1 MTKYI
6 FVTGGVV
13 SGLGKG
19 ITSASLGN
27 LLKARGLSI
36 VNQKLDPYINVDP
49 DTMNPFQH
57 GEVFVTEDGATT
69 DLDLGHYERFTGVN
83 LRKDANVTTGSIYRK
98 VIERERKGDY
108 LGATVQVIP
117 HITDEIKRR
126 IKGISNEVDVQI
138 TEIGGT
144 VGDIEILPFLEAARQ
159 IRKEFG
165 QENVMFVHVTLV
177 PFIGPSTELKTKP
190 TQHSVSMLRSYGIS
204 PDLIVL
210 RSEQELTD
218 EIKSKVSLFC
228 DVSFE
233 NVINA
238 PDLDDIYD
246 VPIKMYEEGLDA
258 AVDKRLAL
266 NSDSPDLS
274 RWNEML
280 SLKNGV
286 NKNVKIAILGKYFGL
301 PDSYMSVVEALKHSC
316 LQNKVNLDLVWI
328 DADNYEIED
337 LKNLNGVVVP
347 GGFGY
352 RGIEGKIGAIEYL
365 RKNKI
370 PFLGICLGLQCAVIE
385 FARNVCGISD
395 ANSTEFS
402 QTTKNP
408 VIDLL
413 PNQDLEAD
421 DVGASMRLG
430 TYPCKIQPDTMAKDI
445 YNNEIIYE
453 RHRHRY
459 EVNNKFRNELESK
472 GLVFSGLSPDEDLVE
487 MIELKDHPY
496 FVASQFHPEFK
507 SRPWDPAPMFNSFIA
522 ASKEIEFFDEK
533 GSRIHELEKVEINPY
548 GLKILEL
555 NEIPSL
561 KKQKGLFIIWADSGI
576 KGEHYLHAGDGVPL
590 RTVKALDEGLPPFNS
605 KGLSIFIS
613 YKI

>member
-27 LLKARGLSI
+27 LLKSRGLSVI
-36 VNQKLDPYINVDP
+36 NQKLDPYINVDP

-83 LRKDANVTTGSIYRK
+83 LRKDSNVTTGSIYRK
-98 VIERERKGDY
+98 VIESERKGDY

-126 IKGISNEVDVQI
+126 IKGISNDIDVQI

-159 IRKEFG
+159 IRKELG
-165 QENVMFVHVTLV
+165 SENVMFVHVTLV

-190 TQHSVSMLRSYGIS
+190 TQHSVTLLRAAGIS

-210 RSEQELTD
+210 RSDRELNE

-228 DVSFE
+228 DVSLS

-238 PDLDDIYD
+238 PDLDDIYE
-246 VPIKMYEEGLDA
+246 VPLRMFDEGLDN
-258 AVDKRLAL
+258 AVNDRLKL
-266 NSDSPDLS
+266 NSNSQDLS
-274 RWNEML
+274 QWKTMVD
-280 SLKNGV
+280 LKHNAT
-286 NKNVKIAILGKYFGL
+286 NTVKIAILGKYFGL
-301 PDSYMSVVEALKHSC
+301 PDSYLSVVESLKHSC
-316 LQNKVNLDLVWI
+316 LHNNVKLDLHWI
-328 DADNYEIED
+328 DADNFELD
-337 LKNLNGVVVP
+337 SLADMDGVIVP

-352 RGIEGKIGAIEYL
+352 RGIEGKISAIQYIRE
-365 RKNKI
+365 NKI

-395 ANSTEFS
+395 ANSSEFS
-402 QTTKNP
+402 QNTKNY

-413 PNQDLEAD
+413 PNQDLDKD

-430 TYPCKIQPDTMAKDI
+430 TYPCKINPDTIASKI
-445 YNNEIIYE
+445 YSDEVIYE

-459 EVNNKFRNELESK
+459 EVNNKYRDKLIEN
-472 GLVFSGLSPDEDLVE
+472 GLIIGGVSPDNNLVE
-487 MIELKDHPY
+487 MIEIKDHPY

-507 SRPWDPAPMFNSFIA
+507 SRPWEPAPLFKDFIA
-522 ASKEIEFFDEK
+522 SSIKTK
-533 GSRIHELEKVEINPY
+533 SSGSNNIVSE
-548 GLKILEL
+548 
-555 NEIPSL
+555 
-561 KKQKGLFIIWADSGI
+561 
-576 KGEHYLHAGDGVPL
+576 
-590 RTVKALDEGLPPFNS
+590 TVK
-605 KGLSIFIS
+605 K
-613 YKI
+613 K

>member
-27 LLKARGLSI
+27 LLKARNLTV

-83 LRKDANVTTGSIYRK
+83 LKRDANVTTGSIYRK
-98 VIERERKGDY
+98 VIERERKGSY
-108 LGATVQVIP
+108 LGDTVQVIP

-126 IKGISNEVDVQI
+126 IKGISNDVDVQI

-177 PFIGPSTELKTKP
+177 PYIGPSTELKTKP

-210 RSEQELTD
+210 RTD
-218 EIKSKVSLFC
+218 RDLGQEIKNKVSLFC
-228 DVSFE
+228 DVDIS
-233 NVINA
+233 NVIEA
-238 PDLDDIYD
+238 PDLSDIYD
-246 VPIKMYEEGLDA
+246 VPIKMFEEGLDE
-258 AVDKRLAL
+258 AVDKRLNL
-266 NSDSPDLS
+266 QTSPPDLS
-274 RWNEML
+274 KWKSMMD
-280 SLKNGV
+280 LKKDIKRNIRIG
-286 NKNVKIAILGKYFGL
+286 ILGKYFGL
-301 PDSYMSVVEALKHSC
+301 PDSYMSVVEALRHSC
-316 LQNKVNLDLVWI
+316 LQQKLNLDLVWL
-328 DADNYEIED
+328 DADNYD
-337 LKNLNGVVVP
+337 LEELSSLNGVIIP

-352 RGIEGKIGAIEYL
+352 RGIEGKIEAIKYIRE
-365 RKNKI
+365 NKI

-385 FARNVCGISD
+385 FARNVCNIKD
-395 ANSTEFS
+395 ANSSEFS
-402 QTTKNP
+402 QSSKNL

-413 PNQDLEAD
+413 PDQNLEKD

-430 TYPCKIQPDTMAKDI
+430 TYPCKIQNGSVSKSIYKD
-445 YNNEIIYE
+445 EVIYE

-459 EVNNKFRNELESK
+459 EVNNKYRDQLAEG
-472 GLVFSGLSPDEDLVE
+472 GLVFSGLSPDNNLVE
-487 MIELKDHPY
+487 MIELRDHPY

-507 SRPWDPAPMFNSFIA
+507 SRPWEPAPMFYSFVEAAAKIENS
-522 ASKEIEFFDEK
+522 E
-533 GSRIHELEKVEINPY
+533 
-548 GLKILEL
+548 
-555 NEIPSL
+555 
-561 KKQKGLFIIWADSGI
+561 
-576 KGEHYLHAGDGVPL
+576 VPL
-590 RTVKALDEGLPPFNS
+590 KNEQTVSD
-605 KGLSIFIS
+605 
-613 YKI
+613 

>member
-1 MTKYI
+1 VTKYI

-27 LLKARGLSI
+27 LLKSRGLSVI
-36 VNQKLDPYINVDP
+36 NQKLDPYINVDP

-83 LRKDANVTTGSIYRK
+83 LRKDSNVTTGSIYRK
-98 VIERERKGDY
+98 VIESERKGDY

-126 IKGISNEVDVQI
+126 IKGISNDIDVQI

-159 IRKEFG
+159 IRKELG
-165 QENVMFVHVTLV
+165 SENVMFIHVTLV

-190 TQHSVSMLRSYGIS
+190 TQHSVTLLRAAGIS

-210 RSEQELTD
+210 RSDRELNE

-228 DVSFE
+228 DVSLS

-238 PDLDDIYD
+238 PDLDDIYE
-246 VPIKMYEEGLDA
+246 VPLRMFDEGLDN
-258 AVDKRLAL
+258 AVNDRLKL
-266 NSDSPDLS
+266 NSNSQDLS
-274 RWNEML
+274 QWKSMVD
-280 SLKNGV
+280 LKQNAI
-286 NKNVKIAILGKYFGL
+286 NTVKIAILGKYFGL
-301 PDSYMSVVEALKHSC
+301 PDSYLSVVESLKHSC
-316 LQNKVNLDLVWI
+316 LHNNVKLDLHWI
-328 DADNYEIED
+328 DADNFELD
-337 LKNLNGVVVP
+337 LLADMDGVIVP

-352 RGIEGKIGAIEYL
+352 RGIEGKISAIQYIRE
-365 RKNKI
+365 NKI

-395 ANSTEFS
+395 ANSSEFS
-402 QTTKNP
+402 QNTKNY

-413 PNQDLEAD
+413 PNQDLDKD

-430 TYPCKIQPDTMAKDI
+430 TYPCKINPDTIASKI
-445 YNNEIIYE
+445 YSDEVIYE

-459 EVNNKFRNELESK
+459 EVNNKYRDKLIEN
-472 GLVFSGLSPDEDLVE
+472 GLIIGGVSPDNNLVE
-487 MIELKDHPY
+487 MIEIKDHPY

-507 SRPWDPAPMFNSFIA
+507 SRPWEPAPLFNDFIA
-522 ASKEIEFFDEK
+522 S
-533 GSRIHELEKVEINPY
+533 
-548 GLKILEL
+548 
-555 NEIPSL
+555 SL
-561 KKQKGLFIIWADSGI
+561 KTKSSESNNIVS
-576 KGEHYLHAGDGVPL
+576 E
-590 RTVKALDEGLPPFNS
+590 TVK
-605 KGLSIFIS
+605 K
-613 YKI
+613 K

>member
-27 LLKARGLSI
+27 LLKSRGLSVI
-36 VNQKLDPYINVDP
+36 NQKLDPYINVDP

-83 LRKDANVTTGSIYRK
+83 LRKDSNVTTGSIYRK
-98 VIERERKGDY
+98 VIESERKGDY

-126 IKGISNEVDVQI
+126 VKGISNDIDVQI

-159 IRKEFG
+159 IRKELG
-165 QENVMFVHVTLV
+165 SENVMFIHVTLV

-190 TQHSVSMLRSYGIS
+190 TQHSVTLLRAAGIS

-210 RSEQELTD
+210 RSDRELNE
-218 EIKSKVSLFC
+218 EIKSKVSQFC
-228 DVSFE
+228 DVPLSK
-233 NVINA
+233 VVNA
-238 PDLDDIYD
+238 PDLDDIYE
-246 VPIKMYEEGLDA
+246 VPSRMFDEGLDS
-258 AVDKRLAL
+258 AVDDRLKL
-266 NSDSPDLS
+266 NSNSPDLS
-274 RWNEML
+274 QWKTMVN
-280 SLKNGV
+280 LKENASDT
-286 NKNVKIAILGKYFGL
+286 VKIAILGKYFGL
-301 PDSYMSVVEALKHSC
+301 PDSYLSVVESLKHSC
-316 LQNKVNLDLVWI
+316 LQNNVKLDLHWI
-328 DADNYEIED
+328 DADNFELSSLDEID
-337 LKNLNGVVVP
+337 GVIVP

-352 RGIEGKIGAIEYL
+352 RGIEGKISAIQYIRE
-365 RKNKI
+365 NKI

-395 ANSTEFS
+395 ANSSEFS
-402 QTTKNP
+402 QNIKNY

-413 PNQDLEAD
+413 PNQDLDKD

-430 TYPCKIQPDTMAKDI
+430 TYPCKINPDTIASNV
-445 YNNEIIYE
+445 YGEEVIYE

-459 EVNNKFRNELESK
+459 EVNNKYRDILIEN
-472 GLVFSGLSPDEDLVE
+472 GLTIGGVSPDNNLVE
-487 MIELKDHPY
+487 MIEIQDHPY

-507 SRPWDPAPMFNSFIA
+507 SRPWEPAPLFYEFISA
-522 ASKEIEFFDEK
+522 
-533 GSRIHELEKVEINPY
+533 
-548 GLKILEL
+548 
-555 NEIPSL
+555 SL
-561 KKQKGLFIIWADSGI
+561 KTKSSESNNIVTETI
-576 KGEHYLHAGDGVPL
+576 K
-590 RTVKALDEGLPPFNS
+590 K
-605 KGLSIFIS
+605 K
-613 YKI
+613 

>member
-258 AVDKRLAL
+258 AVDRRLAL
-266 NSDSPDLS
+266 NSDSPDLT

-522 ASKEIEFFDEK
+522 ASKEIKFFDENVK
-533 GSRIHELEKVEINPY
+533 DEHKV
-548 GLKILEL
+548 K
-555 NEIPSL
+555 
-561 KKQKGLFIIWADSGI
+561 D
-576 KGEHYLHAGDGVPL
+576 
-590 RTVKALDEGLPPFNS
+590 
-605 KGLSIFIS
+605 
-613 YKI
+613 

>member
-27 LLKARGLSI
+27 LLKARGLSV

-126 IKGISNEVDVQI
+126 IKGISNDVDIQI

-177 PFIGPSTELKTKP
+177 PFIGPSAELKTKP

-204 PDLIVL
+204 PDIIVL
-210 RSEQELTD
+210 RSEQELND

-228 DVSFE
+228 DVSLE

-246 VPIKMYEEGLDA
+246 VPIKMFEEGLDSS
-258 AVDKRLAL
+258 VNTRLSL
-266 NSDSPDLS
+266 NSSEPNLTQ
-274 RWNEML
+274 WKQML
-280 SLKNGV
+280 SLKEGV
-286 NKNVKIAILGKYFGL
+286 QKNIKIAILGKYFGL
-301 PDSYMSVVEALKHSC
+301 PDSYMSVVEALKHAC

-328 DADNYEIED
+328 DADNFELDD
-337 LKNLNGVVVP
+337 LKKLNGVVVP

-352 RGIEGKIGAIEYL
+352 RGIEGKILAIEYL

-413 PNQDLEAD
+413 PNQNLEND

-430 TYPCKIQPDTMAKDI
+430 TYPCKIQPNTNANQI

-459 EVNNKFRNELESK
+459 EVNNKFRKKLEDS
-472 GLVFSGLSPDEDLVE
+472 GLIFSGLSPDEDLVE
-487 MIELKDHPY
+487 MIELRDHPY

-507 SRPWDPAPMFNSFIA
+507 SRPWDPAPMFNSFIN
-522 ASKEIEFFDEK
+522 ASKNIEFVIENVED
-533 GSRIHELEKVEINPY
+533 GQKV
-548 GLKILEL
+548 K
-555 NEIPSL
+555 
-561 KKQKGLFIIWADSGI
+561 D
-576 KGEHYLHAGDGVPL
+576 
-590 RTVKALDEGLPPFNS
+590 
-605 KGLSIFIS
+605 
-613 YKI
+613 

>member
-27 LLKARGLSI
+27 LLKSRGLTVI
-36 VNQKLDPYINVDP
+36 NQKLDPYINVDP

-126 IKGISNEVDVQI
+126 IKGISNDVDVQI

-159 IRKEFG
+159 IRKELG
-165 QENVMFVHVTLV
+165 SENVMFIHVTLV
-177 PFIGPSTELKTKP
+177 PYIGPSTELKTKP
-190 TQHSVSMLRSYGIS
+190 TQHSVSMLRGYGIS

-210 RSEQELTD
+210 RSDRGLD
-218 EIKSKVSLFC
+218 EDIKNKVSLFC
-228 DVSFE
+228 DVTYE

-246 VPIKMYEEGLDA
+246 VPLKMNSEGLDL
-258 AVDKRLAL
+258 AVDKRLNL
-266 NSDSPDLS
+266 NTEQPDLES
-274 RWNEML
+274 WKKML
-280 SLKNGV
+280 NLK
-286 NKNVKIAILGKYFGL
+286 KEATKEIRIAILGKYFGL
-301 PDSYMSVVEALKHSC
+301 PDSYMSVVESLKHAC
-316 LQNKVNLDLVWI
+316 LQNKVNLNLQWI
-328 DADNYEIED
+328 DADSYEIDD
-337 LKNLNGVVVP
+337 LSSLDGVVVP
-347 GGFGY
+347 GGFGV
-352 RGIEGKIGAIEYL
+352 RGIEGKIKAIQYL
-365 RKNKI
+365 RVNKI

-385 FARNVCGISD
+385 YARNVCGINE
-395 ANSTEFS
+395 ANSSEFS
-402 QTTKNP
+402 QNTKDY

-413 PNQDLEAD
+413 PNQDLDKD

-430 TYPCKIQPDTMAKDI
+430 TYPCKIEKNTLTSEI
-445 YNNEIIYE
+445 YNEEVIYE

-459 EVNNKFRNELESK
+459 EVNNKYRDILEK
-472 GLVFSGLSPDEDLVE
+472 NGLIFSGLSPDNNLVE
-487 MIELKDHPY
+487 MIEIKDHPF

-507 SRPWDPAPMFNSFIA
+507 SRPWEPAPMFNKFIQS
-522 ASKEIEFFDEK
+522 ASSERKTTSDNSSK
-533 GSRIHELEKVEINPY
+533 AKV
-548 GLKILEL
+548 K
-555 NEIPSL
+555 
-561 KKQKGLFIIWADSGI
+561 D
-576 KGEHYLHAGDGVPL
+576 
-590 RTVKALDEGLPPFNS
+590 
-605 KGLSIFIS
+605 
-613 YKI
+613 

>member
-27 LLKARGLSI
+27 LLKSRGLSV

-126 IKGISNEVDVQI
+126 IKGISNDVDVQI

-210 RSEQELTD
+210 RSDRDLTD

-228 DVSFE
+228 DVDLH

-238 PDLDDIYD
+238 PDLNDIYD
-246 VPIKMYEEGLDA
+246 VPLKMLDEGLDS
-258 AVDKRLAL
+258 AVDKRLNL
-266 NSDSPDLS
+266 NTPEPDLTKWKS
-274 RWNEML
+274 MM
-280 SLKNGV
+280 SLKEGV
-286 NKNVKIAILGKYFGL
+286 TRNVNIAILGKYFGL
-301 PDSYMSVVEALKHSC
+301 PDSYMSVVEALKHAC
-316 LQNKVNLDLVWI
+316 LQNKVILNLHWL
-328 DADNYEIED
+328 DADNFDIEELSSLD
-337 LKNLNGVVVP
+337 GVVVP

-352 RGIEGKIGAIEYL
+352 RGIEGKISAIEFI
-365 RKNKI
+365 RKNNI

-385 FARNVCGISD
+385 FARNECGISD
-395 ANSTEFS
+395 ANSSEFS
-402 QTTKNP
+402 KNSKNP
-408 VIDLL
+408 VIDIL
-413 PNQDLEAD
+413 PNQNLGKD
-421 DVGASMRLG
+421 DIGASMRLG
-430 TYPCKIQPDTMAKDI
+430 TYPCKVISDTHAQEI
-445 YNNEIIYE
+445 YGNEIVYE

-459 EVNNKFRNELESK
+459 EVNNKYRKDLEAR
-472 GLVFSGLSPDEDLVE
+472 GLVFSGVSPDGDLIE
-487 MIELKDHPY
+487 MIELKDHPF

-507 SRPWDPAPMFNSFIA
+507 SRPWEPAPMFNSFIK
-522 ASKEIEFFDEK
+522 ASKEKDISTEK
-533 GSRIHELEKVEINPY
+533 IDDSSKVR
-548 GLKILEL
+548 
-555 NEIPSL
+555 
-561 KKQKGLFIIWADSGI
+561 D
-576 KGEHYLHAGDGVPL
+576 
-590 RTVKALDEGLPPFNS
+590 
-605 KGLSIFIS
+605 
-613 YKI
+613 

>member
-27 LLKARGLSI
+27 LLKSRGLTI

-126 IKGISNEVDVQI
+126 IKGISNDVDVQI

-159 IRKEFG
+159 IRKELG
-165 QENVMFVHVTLV
+165 SENVMFIHVTLV

-190 TQHSVSMLRSYGIS
+190 TQHSVSMLRGYGIS

-210 RSEQELTD
+210 RSDRGLD
-218 EIKSKVSLFC
+218 EDIKNKVSLFC
-228 DVSFE
+228 DVSYE

-246 VPIKMYEEGLDA
+246 VPLKMHSEGLDA
-258 AVDKRLAL
+258 AVDKRLNL
-266 NSDSPDLS
+266 DTNEPKLQDWNKMLDLKKDATKDV
-274 RWNEML
+274 E
-280 SLKNGV
+280 
-286 NKNVKIAILGKYFGL
+286 IAILGKYFGL
-301 PDSYMSVVEALKHSC
+301 PDSYMSVVESLKHAC
-316 LQNKVNLDLVWI
+316 LQNKVNLNLHWI
-328 DADNYEIED
+328 DADNYDTDD
-337 LKNLNGVVVP
+337 LASLDGVVVP
-347 GGFGY
+347 GGFGV
-352 RGIEGKIGAIEYL
+352 RGIEGKISAIQYL
-365 RKNKI
+365 RENKI

-385 FARNVCGISD
+385 YARNVCGISD
-395 ANSTEFS
+395 ANSSEFS
-402 QTTKNP
+402 QNTKDF

-413 PNQDLEAD
+413 PNQDLDKD

-430 TYPCKIQPDTMAKDI
+430 TYPCKIEKNTLTSAI
-445 YNNEIIYE
+445 YQDEVIYE

-459 EVNNKFRNELESK
+459 EVNNKYRDKLEEG
-472 GLVFSGLSPDEDLVE
+472 GLVFSGLSPDNNLVE
-487 MIELKDHPY
+487 MIELKDHPF

-507 SRPWDPAPMFNSFIA
+507 SRPWEPAPMFNNFIKS
-522 ASKEIEFFDEK
+522 ASIDTEK
-533 GSRIHELEKVEINPY
+533 KTEATIDTKV
-548 GLKILEL
+548 K
-555 NEIPSL
+555 
-561 KKQKGLFIIWADSGI
+561 D
-576 KGEHYLHAGDGVPL
+576 
-590 RTVKALDEGLPPFNS
+590 
-605 KGLSIFIS
+605 
-613 YKI
+613 

>member
-27 LLKARGLSI
+27 LLKARGLSV

-159 IRKEFG
+159 IRKELG

-204 PDLIVL
+204 PDIIVL
-210 RSEQELTD
+210 RSEQELND
-218 EIKSKVSLFC
+218 EIKNKVSLFC
-228 DVSFE
+228 DVSLE

-246 VPIKMYEEGLDA
+246 IPIKMFEEGLDSS
-258 AVDKRLAL
+258 VNTRLML
-266 NSDSPDLS
+266 NSSPPDFTQ
-274 RWNEML
+274 WKQML
-280 SLKNGV
+280 SLKDGV
-286 NKNVKIAILGKYFGL
+286 QKNIKIAILGKYFGL
-301 PDSYMSVVEALKHSC
+301 PDSYMSVVEALKHAC
-316 LQNKVNLDLVWI
+316 LHNKVNLDLVWI
-328 DADNYEIED
+328 DADNFD
-337 LKNLNGVVVP
+337 LDELKKLNGVVVP

-352 RGIEGKIGAIEYL
+352 RGIEGKILAIEYL
-365 RKNKI
+365 RKNNI

-413 PNQDLEAD
+413 PNQNLEHD

-430 TYPCKIQPDTMAKDI
+430 TYPCKIQPNTNVNEI
-445 YNNEIIYE
+445 YKNEIIYE

-459 EVNNKFRNELESK
+459 EVNNKFRKELEDN
-472 GLVFSGLSPDEDLVE
+472 GLIFSGLSPDEDLVE

-507 SRPWDPAPMFNSFIA
+507 SRPWEPAPMFNSFIN
-522 ASKEIEFFDEK
+522 ASKNIEFVIEIVED
-533 GSRIHELEKVEINPY
+533 GQKV
-548 GLKILEL
+548 K
-555 NEIPSL
+555 
-561 KKQKGLFIIWADSGI
+561 D
-576 KGEHYLHAGDGVPL
+576 
-590 RTVKALDEGLPPFNS
+590 
-605 KGLSIFIS
+605 
-613 YKI
+613 

>member
-27 LLKARGLSI
+27 LLKARGLSV

-126 IKGISNEVDVQI
+126 IKGISNDVDVQI

-159 IRKEFG
+159 IRKELG

-204 PDLIVL
+204 PDIIVL
-210 RSEQELTD
+210 RSEQELND

-228 DVSFE
+228 DVSLE

-246 VPIKMYEEGLDA
+246 VPIKMFQEGLDSS
-258 AVDKRLAL
+258 VNTRLSL
-266 NSDSPDLS
+266 DSDEPNLDQ
-274 RWNEML
+274 WKQML
-280 SLKNGV
+280 SLKDGV
-286 NKNVKIAILGKYFGL
+286 KKDIKIAILGKYFGL
-301 PDSYMSVVEALKHSC
+301 PDSYMSVVEALKHAC
-316 LQNKVNLDLVWI
+316 LQNKVNLDLEWI
-328 DADNYEIED
+328 DADNFDLDD
-337 LKNLNGVVVP
+337 LKILNGVVVP

-352 RGIEGKIGAIEYL
+352 RGIEGKILAIEYL

-385 FARNVCGISD
+385 FARNECKISD

-413 PNQDLEAD
+413 PNQNLENN

-430 TYPCKIQPDTMAKDI
+430 TYPCKIIPSTFSSKI
-445 YNNEIIYE
+445 YDNEIVYE

-459 EVNNKFRNELESK
+459 EVNNKFRKQLEEK
-472 GLVFSGLSPDEDLVE
+472 GLIFSGLSPDEDLVE
-487 MIELKDHPY
+487 MIELKDHPF

-507 SRPWDPAPMFNSFIA
+507 SRPWDPAPMFNSFIE
-522 ASKEIEFFDEK
+522 ASKNLDYVIENVED
-533 GSRIHELEKVEINPY
+533 GQKV
-548 GLKILEL
+548 K
-555 NEIPSL
+555 
-561 KKQKGLFIIWADSGI
+561 D
-576 KGEHYLHAGDGVPL
+576 
-590 RTVKALDEGLPPFNS
+590 
-605 KGLSIFIS
+605 
-613 YKI
+613 

>member
-27 LLKARGLSI
+27 LLKSRGLSI

-126 IKGISNEVDVQI
+126 IKGISNDVDVQI

-159 IRKEFG
+159 IRKELG
-165 QENVMFVHVTLV
+165 SENVMFIHVTLV

-190 TQHSVSMLRSYGIS
+190 TQHSVSMLRGYGIS

-210 RSEQELTD
+210 RSDRGLD
-218 EIKSKVSLFC
+218 EDIKNKVSLFC
-228 DVSFE
+228 DVSYE

-246 VPIKMYEEGLDA
+246 VPLKMHSEGLDA
-258 AVDKRLAL
+258 AVDKRLNL
-266 NSDSPDLS
+266 DTTEPELQDWKNMLDLKK
-274 RWNEML
+274 EAT
-280 SLKNGV
+280 KDV
-286 NKNVKIAILGKYFGL
+286 EIAILGKYFGL
-301 PDSYMSVVEALKHSC
+301 PDSYMSVVESLKHAC
-316 LQNKVNLDLVWI
+316 LQNKVNLNLHWI
-328 DADNYEIED
+328 DADNYDNED
-337 LKNLNGVVVP
+337 LSNLDGVVVP
-347 GGFGY
+347 GGFGV
-352 RGIEGKIGAIEYL
+352 RGIEGKISAIQYL
-365 RKNKI
+365 RENKV

-385 FARNVCGISD
+385 YARNVCGIND
-395 ANSTEFS
+395 ANSSEFS
-402 QTTKNP
+402 QNTKDF

-413 PNQDLEAD
+413 PNQDLDKD

-430 TYPCKIQPDTMAKDI
+430 TYPCKIEKNTLTSEIYKD
-445 YNNEIIYE
+445 EVIYE

-459 EVNNKFRNELESK
+459 EVNNKYRDTLEEN
-472 GLVFSGLSPDEDLVE
+472 GLIFSGLSPDNNLVE
-487 MIELKDHPY
+487 MIELKDHPF

-507 SRPWDPAPMFNSFIA
+507 SRPWEPSPIFNSFIKS
-522 ASKEIEFFDEK
+522 ASIKTENKNEATIK
-533 GSRIHELEKVEINPY
+533 TKV
-548 GLKILEL
+548 K
-555 NEIPSL
+555 
-561 KKQKGLFIIWADSGI
+561 D
-576 KGEHYLHAGDGVPL
+576 
-590 RTVKALDEGLPPFNS
+590 
-605 KGLSIFIS
+605 
-613 YKI
+613 

>member
-19 ITSASLGN
+19 ITSATLGN
-27 LLKARGLSI
+27 LLKSRGLSV

-98 VIERERKGDY
+98 VIDRERKGDY

-507 SRPWDPAPMFNSFIA
+507 SRPWDPAPLFKEFVL
-522 ASKEIEFFDEK
+522 AS
-533 GSRIHELEKVEINPY
+533 
-548 GLKILEL
+548 
-555 NEIPSL
+555 
-561 KKQKGLFIIWADSGI
+561 I
-576 KGEHYLHAGDGVPL
+576 KNISIKSENIVSE
-590 RTVKALDEGLPPFNS
+590 TVKE
-605 KGLSIFIS
+605 K
-613 YKI
+613 

>member
-27 LLKARGLSI
+27 LLKARSLSI

-190 TQHSVSMLRSYGIS
+190 TQHSVSMLRSYGIN

-218 EIKSKVSLFC
+218 EIRSKVSLFC
-228 DVSFE
+228 DVNFD

-238 PDLDDIYD
+238 PDLNDIYD
-246 VPIKMYEEGLDA
+246 VPIKMFEEGLDA

-266 NSDSPDLS
+266 NSESPDLS
-274 RWNEML
+274 RWREML

-286 NKNVKIAILGKYFGL
+286 EQTVKIAILGKYFGL
-301 PDSYMSVVEALKHSC
+301 PDSYMSVVESLKHSC
-316 LQNKVNLDLVWI
+316 LHNKVNLDLVWI
-328 DADNYEIED
+328 DSDDYDIND

-352 RGIEGKIGAIEYL
+352 RGIEGKISAIEYL

-395 ANSTEFS
+395 ANSSEFS
-402 QTTKNP
+402 QTSKNP

-413 PNQDLEAD
+413 PNQDLEVD

-430 TYPCKIQPDTMAKDI
+430 TYPCKVQPNTTAKNI

-472 GLVFSGLSPDEDLVE
+472 GLLFSGLSPDEDLVE
-487 MIELKDHPY
+487 IIEIKDHPY

-522 ASKEIEFFDEK
+522 ASKDIKFFDENVK
-533 GSRIHELEKVEINPY
+533 DEHKV
-548 GLKILEL
+548 K
-555 NEIPSL
+555 
-561 KKQKGLFIIWADSGI
+561 D
-576 KGEHYLHAGDGVPL
+576 
-590 RTVKALDEGLPPFNS
+590 
-605 KGLSIFIS
+605 
-613 YKI
+613 

>member
-27 LLKARGLSI
+27 LLKSRGLSI

-126 IKGISNEVDVQI
+126 IKGISNDVDVQI

-159 IRKEFG
+159 IRKELG
-165 QENVMFVHVTLV
+165 SENVMFIHVTLV

-190 TQHSVSMLRSYGIS
+190 TQHSVSMLRGYGIS

-210 RSEQELTD
+210 RSDRGLD
-218 EIKSKVSLFC
+218 EDIKNKVSLFC
-228 DVSFE
+228 DVSYE

-246 VPIKMYEEGLDA
+246 VPLKMHSEGLDA
-258 AVDKRLAL
+258 AVDKRLNL
-266 NSDSPDLS
+266 DTSEPELQDWKNMLDLKK
-274 RWNEML
+274 EAT
-280 SLKNGV
+280 KDV
-286 NKNVKIAILGKYFGL
+286 EIAILGKYFGL
-301 PDSYMSVVEALKHSC
+301 PDSYMSVVESLKHAC
-316 LQNKVNLDLVWI
+316 LQNKVNLNLHWI
-328 DADNYEIED
+328 DADNYDNED
-337 LKNLNGVVVP
+337 LSNLDGVVVP
-347 GGFGY
+347 GGFGV
-352 RGIEGKIGAIEYL
+352 RGIEGKISAIQYL
-365 RKNKI
+365 RENKV

-385 FARNVCGISD
+385 YARNVCGISD
-395 ANSTEFS
+395 ANSSEFS
-402 QTTKNP
+402 QNTKDF

-413 PNQDLEAD
+413 PNQDLDKD

-430 TYPCKIQPDTMAKDI
+430 TYPCKIEKNTLTSEIYKD
-445 YNNEIIYE
+445 EVIYE

-459 EVNNKFRNELESK
+459 EVNNKYRDTLEEN
-472 GLVFSGLSPDEDLVE
+472 GLIFSGLSPDNNLVE
-487 MIELKDHPY
+487 MIELKDHPF

-507 SRPWDPAPMFNSFIA
+507 SRPWEPSPIFNSFIKS
-522 ASKEIEFFDEK
+522 ASIKTENKNEATLK
-533 GSRIHELEKVEINPY
+533 TKV
-548 GLKILEL
+548 K
-555 NEIPSL
+555 
-561 KKQKGLFIIWADSGI
+561 D
-576 KGEHYLHAGDGVPL
+576 
-590 RTVKALDEGLPPFNS
+590 
-605 KGLSIFIS
+605 
-613 YKI
+613 

>member
-27 LLKARGLSI
+27 LLKSRGLSV

-98 VIERERKGDY
+98 VIDRERKGDY
-108 LGATVQVIP
+108 LGDTVQVIP

-126 IKGISNEVDVQI
+126 IKGISNDVDVQI

-204 PDLIVL
+204 PDIIVL
-210 RSEQELTD
+210 RSEQELND
-218 EIKSKVSLFC
+218 EIKNKVSLFC
-228 DVSFE
+228 DVSID

-246 VPIKMYEEGLDA
+246 IPIKMHEEGLDSS
-258 AVDKRLAL
+258 VNTRLSL
-266 NSDSPDLS
+266 NSKDPNLTQ
-274 RWNEML
+274 WKQML
-280 SLKNGV
+280 SLKDGV
-286 NKNVKIAILGKYFGL
+286 QQNIKIAILGKYFGL
-301 PDSYMSVVEALKHSC
+301 PDSYMSVVEALKHAC
-316 LQNKVNLDLVWI
+316 LQNKVNLDLLWI
-328 DADNYEIED
+328 DADNFD
-337 LKNLNGVVVP
+337 LDELKKLNGVVVP

-352 RGIEGKIGAIEYL
+352 RGIEGKILAIEFL

-413 PNQDLEAD
+413 PNQNLED
-421 DVGASMRLG
+421 DDIGASMRLG
-430 TYPCKIQPDTMAKDI
+430 TYPCKIQSDTNANKI
-445 YNNEIIYE
+445 YNNEIVYE

-459 EVNNKFRNELESK
+459 EVNNKFRKNLEDN
-472 GLVFSGLSPDEDLVE
+472 GLIFSGLSPDEDLIE

-507 SRPWDPAPMFNSFIA
+507 SRPWEPAPMFNSFIA
-522 ASKEIEFFDEK
+522 ASKNIEFVIENVED
-533 GSRIHELEKVEINPY
+533 GQKV
-548 GLKILEL
+548 K
-555 NEIPSL
+555 
-561 KKQKGLFIIWADSGI
+561 D
-576 KGEHYLHAGDGVPL
+576 
-590 RTVKALDEGLPPFNS
+590 
-605 KGLSIFIS
+605 
-613 YKI
+613 

>member
-27 LLKARGLSI
+27 LLKSRGLTVI
-36 VNQKLDPYINVDP
+36 NQKLDPYINVDP

-126 IKGISNEVDVQI
+126 IKGISNDVDVQI

-159 IRKEFG
+159 IRKELG
-165 QENVMFVHVTLV
+165 SENVMFIHVTLV
-177 PFIGPSTELKTKP
+177 PYIGPSTELKTKP
-190 TQHSVSMLRSYGIS
+190 TQHSVSMLRGYGIS

-210 RSEQELTD
+210 RSDRGLD
-218 EIKSKVSLFC
+218 EDIKNKVSLFC
-228 DVSFE
+228 DVTYE

-246 VPIKMYEEGLDA
+246 VPLKMNSEGLDL
-258 AVDKRLAL
+258 AVDKRLNL
-266 NSDSPDLS
+266 NTEQPDLES
-274 RWNEML
+274 WKKML
-280 SLKNGV
+280 NLK
-286 NKNVKIAILGKYFGL
+286 KEATKEIRIAILGKYFGL
-301 PDSYMSVVEALKHSC
+301 PDSYMSVVESLKHAC
-316 LQNKVNLDLVWI
+316 LQNKVNLNLQWI
-328 DADNYEIED
+328 DADSYEIDD
-337 LKNLNGVVVP
+337 LSSLDGVVVP
-347 GGFGY
+347 GGFGV
-352 RGIEGKIGAIEYL
+352 RGIEGKIKAIQYL
-365 RKNKI
+365 RVNKI

-385 FARNVCGISD
+385 YARNVCGINE
-395 ANSTEFS
+395 ANSSEFS
-402 QTTKNP
+402 KNTKDY

-413 PNQDLEAD
+413 PNQDLDKD

-430 TYPCKIQPDTMAKDI
+430 TYPCKIEKNTLTSEI
-445 YNNEIIYE
+445 YNEEVIYE

-459 EVNNKFRNELESK
+459 EVNNKYRDILEK
-472 GLVFSGLSPDEDLVE
+472 NGLIFSGLSPDNNLVE
-487 MIELKDHPY
+487 MIEIKDHPF

-507 SRPWDPAPMFNSFIA
+507 SRPWEPAPMFNKFIKS
-522 ASKEIEFFDEK
+522 ASSEPKTTSDNSSK
-533 GSRIHELEKVEINPY
+533 AKV
-548 GLKILEL
+548 K
-555 NEIPSL
+555 
-561 KKQKGLFIIWADSGI
+561 D
-576 KGEHYLHAGDGVPL
+576 
-590 RTVKALDEGLPPFNS
+590 
-605 KGLSIFIS
+605 
-613 YKI
+613 

>member
-27 LLKARGLSI
+27 LLKSRGLSV

-98 VIERERKGDY
+98 VIDRERKGDY
-108 LGATVQVIP
+108 LGDTVQVIP

-126 IKGISNEVDVQI
+126 IKGISNDVDVQI

-204 PDLIVL
+204 PDIIVL
-210 RSEQELTD
+210 RSEQELND
-218 EIKSKVSLFC
+218 EIKNKVSLFC
-228 DVSFE
+228 DVSID

-246 VPIKMYEEGLDA
+246 VPIKMFEEGLDSS
-258 AVDKRLAL
+258 VNTRLSL
-266 NSDSPDLS
+266 NSKDPNLTQ
-274 RWNEML
+274 WKQML
-280 SLKNGV
+280 SLKDGV
-286 NKNVKIAILGKYFGL
+286 QQNIKIAILGKYFGL
-301 PDSYMSVVEALKHSC
+301 PDSYMSVVEALKHAC
-316 LQNKVNLDLVWI
+316 LQNKVNLDLLWI
-328 DADNYEIED
+328 DADNFD
-337 LKNLNGVVVP
+337 LDELKKLNGVVVP

-352 RGIEGKIGAIEYL
+352 RGIEGKILAIEYL

-413 PNQDLEAD
+413 PNQNLEND

-430 TYPCKIQPDTMAKDI
+430 TYPCKIQSDTTANKI
-445 YNNEIIYE
+445 YNNEIVYE

-459 EVNNKFRNELESK
+459 EVNNKFRKELEDN
-472 GLVFSGLSPDEDLVE
+472 GLIFSGLSPDGDLIE

-507 SRPWDPAPMFNSFIA
+507 SRPWEPAPMFNSFIA
-522 ASKEIEFFDEK
+522 ASKNIEFVIENVED
-533 GSRIHELEKVEINPY
+533 GQKV
-548 GLKILEL
+548 K
-555 NEIPSL
+555 
-561 KKQKGLFIIWADSGI
+561 D
-576 KGEHYLHAGDGVPL
+576 
-590 RTVKALDEGLPPFNS
+590 
-605 KGLSIFIS
+605 
-613 YKI
+613 

>member
-27 LLKARGLSI
+27 LLKSRGLTVI
-36 VNQKLDPYINVDP
+36 NQKLDPYINVDP

-126 IKGISNEVDVQI
+126 IKGISNDVDVQI

-159 IRKEFG
+159 IRKELG
-165 QENVMFVHVTLV
+165 SENVMFIHVTLV
-177 PFIGPSTELKTKP
+177 PYIGPSTELKTKP
-190 TQHSVSMLRSYGIS
+190 TQHSVSMLRGYGIS

-210 RSEQELTD
+210 RSDRGLD
-218 EIKSKVSLFC
+218 EDIKNKVSLFC
-228 DVSFE
+228 DVTYE

-246 VPIKMYEEGLDA
+246 VPLKMNTEGLDL
-258 AVDKRLAL
+258 AVDKRLNL
-266 NSDSPDLS
+266 NTEQPDLES
-274 RWNEML
+274 WKKML
-280 SLKNGV
+280 NLK
-286 NKNVKIAILGKYFGL
+286 KEATKEIRIAILGKYFGL
-301 PDSYMSVVEALKHSC
+301 PDSYMSVVESLKHAC
-316 LQNKVNLDLVWI
+316 LQNKVNLNLQWI
-328 DADNYEIED
+328 DADSYEIDD
-337 LKNLNGVVVP
+337 LSSLDGVVVP
-347 GGFGY
+347 GGFGV
-352 RGIEGKIGAIEYL
+352 RGIEGKIKAIQYL
-365 RKNKI
+365 RVNKI

-385 FARNVCGISD
+385 YARNVCGINE
-395 ANSTEFS
+395 ANSSEFS
-402 QTTKNP
+402 QNTKDY

-413 PNQDLEAD
+413 PNQDLDKD

-430 TYPCKIQPDTMAKDI
+430 TYPCKIEKNTLTSEI
-445 YNNEIIYE
+445 YNEEVIYE

-459 EVNNKFRNELESK
+459 EVNNRYRDILEK
-472 GLVFSGLSPDEDLVE
+472 NGLIFSGLSPDNNLVE
-487 MIELKDHPY
+487 MIEIKDHPF

-507 SRPWDPAPMFNSFIA
+507 SRPWEPAPMFNKFIQS
-522 ASKEIEFFDEK
+522 ASSEPKTTSDNSSK
-533 GSRIHELEKVEINPY
+533 AKV
-548 GLKILEL
+548 K
-555 NEIPSL
+555 
-561 KKQKGLFIIWADSGI
+561 D
-576 KGEHYLHAGDGVPL
+576 
-590 RTVKALDEGLPPFNS
+590 
-605 KGLSIFIS
+605 
-613 YKI
+613 

>member
-1 MTKYI
+1 VTKYI

-27 LLKARGLSI
+27 LLKSRGLTVI
-36 VNQKLDPYINVDP
+36 NQKLDPYINVDP

-126 IKGISNEVDVQI
+126 IKGISNDVDVQI

-159 IRKEFG
+159 IRKELG
-165 QENVMFVHVTLV
+165 SENVMFIHVTLV
-177 PFIGPSTELKTKP
+177 PYIGPSTELKTKP
-190 TQHSVSMLRSYGIS
+190 TQHSVSMLRGYGIS
-204 PDLIVL
+204 PDVIVL
-210 RSEQELTD
+210 RSDRGLD
-218 EIKSKVSLFC
+218 EDIKNKVSLFC
-228 DVSFE
+228 DVTYE

-246 VPIKMYEEGLDA
+246 VPLKMNSEGLDS
-258 AVDKRLAL
+258 AVDKRLSL
-266 NSDSPDLS
+266 NTEEPDLES
-274 RWNEML
+274 WKKML
-280 SLKNGV
+280 NLK
-286 NKNVKIAILGKYFGL
+286 KESTKEIRIAILGKYFGL
-301 PDSYMSVVEALKHSC
+301 PDSYMSVVESLKHAC
-316 LQNKVNLDLVWI
+316 LQNKVNLNLQWI
-328 DADNYEIED
+328 DADSYEIED
-337 LKNLNGVVVP
+337 LSSLDGVVVP
-347 GGFGY
+347 GGFGV
-352 RGIEGKIGAIEYL
+352 RGIEGKIKAIQYL
-365 RKNKI
+365 RVNKI

-385 FARNVCGISD
+385 YARNVCGINE
-395 ANSTEFS
+395 ANSSEFS
-402 QTTKNP
+402 QNTKDY

-413 PNQDLEAD
+413 PNQDLDKD

-430 TYPCKIQPDTMAKDI
+430 TYPCKIEKNTLTSEI
-445 YNNEIIYE
+445 YNEEVIYE

-459 EVNNKFRNELESK
+459 EVNNKYRDILEK
-472 GLVFSGLSPDEDLVE
+472 NGLIFSGLSPDNNLVE
-487 MIELKDHPY
+487 MIEIKDHPF

-507 SRPWDPAPMFNSFIA
+507 SRPWEPAPMFNKFIQS
-522 ASKEIEFFDEK
+522 AS
-533 GSRIHELEKVEINPY
+533 LEPKTTSDNSSKAKV
-548 GLKILEL
+548 K
-555 NEIPSL
+555 
-561 KKQKGLFIIWADSGI
+561 D
-576 KGEHYLHAGDGVPL
+576 
-590 RTVKALDEGLPPFNS
+590 
-605 KGLSIFIS
+605 
-613 YKI
+613 

>member
-430 TYPCKIQPDTMAKDI
+430 TYPCKIQPDTIVKDI

-459 EVNNKFRNELESK
+459 EVNNKFRNELESN

-522 ASKEIEFFDEK
+522 ASKEIKFFDENVK
-533 GSRIHELEKVEINPY
+533 DEHKV
-548 GLKILEL
+548 K
-555 NEIPSL
+555 
-561 KKQKGLFIIWADSGI
+561 D
-576 KGEHYLHAGDGVPL
+576 
-590 RTVKALDEGLPPFNS
+590 
-605 KGLSIFIS
+605 
-613 YKI
+613 

>member
-246 VPIKMYEEGLDA
+246 VPIKMYKEGLDA

-522 ASKEIEFFDEK
+522 ASKEIKFFDENVK
-533 GSRIHELEKVEINPY
+533 DEHKV
-548 GLKILEL
+548 K
-555 NEIPSL
+555 
-561 KKQKGLFIIWADSGI
+561 D
-576 KGEHYLHAGDGVPL
+576 
-590 RTVKALDEGLPPFNS
+590 
-605 KGLSIFIS
+605 
-613 YKI
+613 

>member
-27 LLKARGLSI
+27 LLKARNLTV

-83 LRKDANVTTGSIYRK
+83 LKRDANVTTGSIYRK
-98 VIERERKGDY
+98 VIERERKGSY
-108 LGATVQVIP
+108 LGDTVQVIP

-126 IKGISNEVDVQI
+126 IKGISNDVDVQI

-177 PFIGPSTELKTKP
+177 PYIGPSTELKTKP

-210 RSEQELTD
+210 RTD
-218 EIKSKVSLFC
+218 RDLGQEIKNKVSLFC
-228 DVSFE
+228 DVDIS
-233 NVINA
+233 NVIEA
-238 PDLDDIYD
+238 PDLSDIYD
-246 VPIKMYEEGLDA
+246 VPIKMFEEGLDE
-258 AVDKRLAL
+258 AVDKRLNL
-266 NSDSPDLS
+266 QTSPPDLS
-274 RWNEML
+274 KWKSMMD
-280 SLKNGV
+280 LKKDIKRNIRIG
-286 NKNVKIAILGKYFGL
+286 ILGKYFGL
-301 PDSYMSVVEALKHSC
+301 PDSYMSVVEALRHSC
-316 LQNKVNLDLVWI
+316 LQQKLSLDLVWL
-328 DADNYEIED
+328 DADNYELEE
-337 LKNLNGVVVP
+337 LSSLNGVIIP

-352 RGIEGKIGAIEYL
+352 RGIEGKIEAIKYIRE
-365 RKNKI
+365 NKI

-385 FARNVCGISD
+385 FARNVCNIKD
-395 ANSTEFS
+395 ANSSEFS
-402 QTTKNP
+402 QSSKNL

-413 PNQDLEAD
+413 PNQNLEKD

-430 TYPCKIQPDTMAKDI
+430 TYPCKIQSGSVSKSMYKD
-445 YNNEIIYE
+445 EVIYE

-459 EVNNKFRNELESK
+459 EVNNKYRDQLAEG
-472 GLVFSGLSPDEDLVE
+472 GLVFSGLSPDNNLVE

-507 SRPWDPAPMFNSFIA
+507 SRPWEPAPMFYSFVEA
-522 ASKEIEFFDEK
+522 AAKIE
-533 GSRIHELEKVEINPY
+533 NP
-548 GLKILEL
+548 K
-555 NEIPSL
+555 
-561 KKQKGLFIIWADSGI
+561 
-576 KGEHYLHAGDGVPL
+576 VPL
-590 RTVKALDEGLPPFNS
+590 KNEQTVSD
-605 KGLSIFIS
+605 
-613 YKI
+613 

>member
-27 LLKARGLSI
+27 LLKARNLTV

-83 LRKDANVTTGSIYRK
+83 LKRDANVTTGSIYRK
-98 VIERERKGDY
+98 VIERERKGSY
-108 LGATVQVIP
+108 LGDTVRVIP

-126 IKGISNEVDVQI
+126 IKGISNDVDVQI

-177 PFIGPSTELKTKP
+177 PYIGPSTELKTKP

-210 RSEQELTD
+210 RTD
-218 EIKSKVSLFC
+218 RDLGQEIKNKVSLFC
-228 DVSFE
+228 DVDIS
-233 NVINA
+233 NVIEA
-238 PDLDDIYD
+238 PDLSDIYD
-246 VPIKMYEEGLDA
+246 VPIKMFEEGLDE
-258 AVDKRLAL
+258 AVDKRLNL
-266 NSDSPDLS
+266 QTSPPDLS
-274 RWNEML
+274 KWKSMMD
-280 SLKNGV
+280 LKKDIK
-286 NKNVKIAILGKYFGL
+286 KNIRIGILGKYFGL
-301 PDSYMSVVEALKHSC
+301 PDSYMSVVEALRHSC
-316 LQNKVNLDLVWI
+316 LQQKLGLDLVWL
-328 DADNYEIED
+328 DADNYELEE
-337 LKNLNGVVVP
+337 LSSLNGVIIP

-352 RGIEGKIGAIEYL
+352 RGIEGKIEAIKYIRE
-365 RKNKI
+365 NKI

-385 FARNVCGISD
+385 FARNVCNIKD
-395 ANSTEFS
+395 ANSSEFS
-402 QTTKNP
+402 QSSKNL

-413 PNQDLEAD
+413 PDQNLEKD

-430 TYPCKIQPDTMAKDI
+430 TYPCKIQSGSVSKSIYKD
-445 YNNEIIYE
+445 EVIYE

-459 EVNNKFRNELESK
+459 EVNNKYRDQLAEG
-472 GLVFSGLSPDEDLVE
+472 GLVFSGLSPDNNLVE
-487 MIELKDHPY
+487 MIELRDHPY

-507 SRPWDPAPMFNSFIA
+507 SRPWEPAPMFYSFVEA
-522 ASKEIEFFDEK
+522 AAKIE
-533 GSRIHELEKVEINPY
+533 NP
-548 GLKILEL
+548 E
-555 NEIPSL
+555 
-561 KKQKGLFIIWADSGI
+561 
-576 KGEHYLHAGDGVPL
+576 VPL
-590 RTVKALDEGLPPFNS
+590 KNEQTVSD
-605 KGLSIFIS
+605 
-613 YKI
+613 

>member
-1 MTKYI
+1 VTKYI

-27 LLKARGLSI
+27 LLKARNLTV

-83 LRKDANVTTGSIYRK
+83 LKRDANVTTGSIYRK
-98 VIERERKGDY
+98 VIERERKGSY
-108 LGATVQVIP
+108 LGDTVQVIP

-126 IKGISNEVDVQI
+126 IKGISNDVDVQI

-177 PFIGPSTELKTKP
+177 PYIGPSTELKTKP

-210 RSEQELTD
+210 RTD
-218 EIKSKVSLFC
+218 RDLGQEIKNKVSLFC
-228 DVSFE
+228 DVDIS
-233 NVINA
+233 NVIEA
-238 PDLDDIYD
+238 PDLSDIYD
-246 VPIKMYEEGLDA
+246 VPVKMFEEGLDE
-258 AVDKRLAL
+258 AVDKRLNL
-266 NSDSPDLS
+266 QTSPPDLS
-274 RWNEML
+274 KWKSMMD
-280 SLKNGV
+280 LKKDIK
-286 NKNVKIAILGKYFGL
+286 KNIRIGILGKYFGL
-301 PDSYMSVVEALKHSC
+301 PDSYMSVVEALRHSC
-316 LQNKVNLDLVWI
+316 LQQKLSLDLVWL
-328 DADNYEIED
+328 DADNYD
-337 LKNLNGVVVP
+337 LEELSSLNGVIIP

-352 RGIEGKIGAIEYL
+352 RGIEGKIEAIKYIRE
-365 RKNKI
+365 NKI

-385 FARNVCGISD
+385 FARNVCNIKD
-395 ANSTEFS
+395 ANSSEFS
-402 QTTKNP
+402 QSSKNL

-413 PNQDLEAD
+413 PDQNLEKD

-430 TYPCKIQPDTMAKDI
+430 TYPCKIQSGSVSKSIYKD
-445 YNNEIIYE
+445 EVIYE

-459 EVNNKFRNELESK
+459 EVNNKYRDQLAEG
-472 GLVFSGLSPDEDLVE
+472 GLVFSGLSPDNNLVE

-507 SRPWDPAPMFNSFIA
+507 SRPWEPAPMFYSFVEA
-522 ASKEIEFFDEK
+522 AAKIE
-533 GSRIHELEKVEINPY
+533 NP
-548 GLKILEL
+548 E
-555 NEIPSL
+555 
-561 KKQKGLFIIWADSGI
+561 
-576 KGEHYLHAGDGVPL
+576 VPL
-590 RTVKALDEGLPPFNS
+590 KNEQTVSD
-605 KGLSIFIS
+605 
-613 YKI
+613 

>member
-1 MTKYI
+1 VTKYI

-27 LLKARGLSI
+27 LLKARGLSV

-159 IRKEFG
+159 IRKELG

-204 PDLIVL
+204 PDIIVL
-210 RSEQELTD
+210 RSEQELND
-218 EIKSKVSLFC
+218 EIKNKVSLFC
-228 DVSFE
+228 DVSLE

-246 VPIKMYEEGLDA
+246 IPIKMFEEGLDSS
-258 AVDKRLAL
+258 VNTRLML
-266 NSDSPDLS
+266 NSSPPDFTQ
-274 RWNEML
+274 WKQML
-280 SLKNGV
+280 SLKDGV
-286 NKNVKIAILGKYFGL
+286 QKNIKIAILGKYFGL
-301 PDSYMSVVEALKHSC
+301 PDSYMSVVEALKHAC
-316 LQNKVNLDLVWI
+316 LHNKVSLDLVWI
-328 DADNYEIED
+328 DADNFD
-337 LKNLNGVVVP
+337 LDELKKLNGVVVP

-352 RGIEGKIGAIEYL
+352 RGIEGKILAIEYL
-365 RKNKI
+365 RKNNI

-413 PNQDLEAD
+413 PNQNLEHD

-430 TYPCKIQPDTMAKDI
+430 TYPCKIQPNTNVNEI
-445 YNNEIIYE
+445 YKNEIIYE

-459 EVNNKFRNELESK
+459 EVNNKFRKELEDN
-472 GLVFSGLSPDEDLVE
+472 GLIFSGLSPDEDLVE

-507 SRPWDPAPMFNSFIA
+507 SRPWEPAPMFNSFIN
-522 ASKEIEFFDEK
+522 ASKNIEFVIEN
-533 GSRIHELEKVEINPY
+533 VED
-548 GLKILEL
+548 GQKI
-555 NEIPSL
+555 
-561 KKQKGLFIIWADSGI
+561 KD
-576 KGEHYLHAGDGVPL
+576 
-590 RTVKALDEGLPPFNS
+590 
-605 KGLSIFIS
+605 
-613 YKI
+613 

>member
-1 MTKYI
+1 VTKYI

-27 LLKARGLSI
+27 LLKSRGLTV

-108 LGATVQVIP
+108 LGATVQIIP

-126 IKGISNEVDVQI
+126 IKGISNDVDVQI

-159 IRKEFG
+159 MRKELG
-165 QENVMFVHVTLV
+165 QENVMFIHVTLV

-190 TQHSVSMLRSYGIS
+190 TQHSVSMLRGYGIS

-210 RSEQELTD
+210 RSDRGLD
-218 EIKSKVSLFC
+218 EDIKNKVSLFC
-228 DVSFE
+228 DVSYE
-233 NVINA
+233 NIINA

-246 VPIKMYEEGLDA
+246 VPLKMHSEGLDI
-258 AVDKRLAL
+258 AVDKRLNL
-266 NSDSPDLS
+266 NTEKPQLQEWKS
-274 RWNEML
+274 ML
-280 SLKNGV
+280 NLKSEATKKV
-286 NKNVKIAILGKYFGL
+286 SIAILGKYFGL
-301 PDSYMSVVEALKHSC
+301 PDSYMSVVESLKHAC
-316 LQNKVNLDLVWI
+316 LQNKVILNLQWI
-328 DADNYEIED
+328 DADNYDIED
-337 LKNLNGVVVP
+337 IANLDGVVVP
-347 GGFGY
+347 GGFGV
-352 RGIEGKIGAIEYL
+352 RGIEGKISAIQYL
-365 RKNKI
+365 RENNI

-385 FARNVCGISD
+385 FARNVCGISE
-395 ANSTEFS
+395 ANSSEFS
-402 QTTKNP
+402 QNTKDF

-413 PNQDLEAD
+413 PNQDLDKD

-430 TYPCKIQPDTMAKDI
+430 TYPCKITKDTLTSKF
-445 YNNEIIYE
+445 YNDEVIYE

-459 EVNNKFRNELESK
+459 EVNNKYREILEEN
-472 GLVFSGLSPDEDLVE
+472 GLIFSGLSPDNNLVE
-487 MIELKDHPY
+487 MIELTDHPF

-507 SRPWDPAPMFNSFIA
+507 SRPWEPAPMFNKFIQI
-522 ASKEIEFFDEK
+522 ASTSEIK
-533 GSRIHELEKVEINPY
+533 NTTSQSKTR
-548 GLKILEL
+548 
-555 NEIPSL
+555 
-561 KKQKGLFIIWADSGI
+561 
-576 KGEHYLHAGDGVPL
+576 
-590 RTVKALDEGLPPFNS
+590 VKD
-605 KGLSIFIS
+605 
-613 YKI
+613 

>member
-27 LLKARGLSI
+27 LLKSRGLSVI
-36 VNQKLDPYINVDP
+36 NQKLDPYINVDP

-83 LRKDANVTTGSIYRK
+83 LRKDSNVTTGSIYRK
-98 VIERERKGDY
+98 VIESERKGDY

-126 IKGISNEVDVQI
+126 VKGISNDIDVQI

-159 IRKEFG
+159 IRKELG
-165 QENVMFVHVTLV
+165 SENVMFIHVTLV

-190 TQHSVSMLRSYGIS
+190 TQHSVTLLRAAGIS

-210 RSEQELTD
+210 RSDRELNE
-218 EIKSKVSLFC
+218 EIKSKVSQFC
-228 DVSFE
+228 DVPLSK
-233 NVINA
+233 VVNA
-238 PDLDDIYD
+238 PDLDDIYE
-246 VPIKMYEEGLDA
+246 VPLRMFDEGLDS
-258 AVDKRLAL
+258 AVDDRLKL
-266 NSDSPDLS
+266 NSNSPDLS
-274 RWNEML
+274 QWKTMVN
-280 SLKNGV
+280 LKENAGDT
-286 NKNVKIAILGKYFGL
+286 VKIAILGKYFGL
-301 PDSYMSVVEALKHSC
+301 PDSYLSVVESLKHSC
-316 LQNKVNLDLVWI
+316 LQNNVKLDLHWI
-328 DADNYEIED
+328 DADNFELSSLDEID
-337 LKNLNGVVVP
+337 GVIVP

-352 RGIEGKIGAIEYL
+352 RGIEGKISAIQYIRE
-365 RKNKI
+365 NKI

-395 ANSTEFS
+395 ANSSEFS
-402 QTTKNP
+402 QNIKNY

-413 PNQDLEAD
+413 PNQDLDKD

-430 TYPCKIQPDTMAKDI
+430 TYPCKINPDTIASNV
-445 YNNEIIYE
+445 YGEEVIYE

-459 EVNNKFRNELESK
+459 EVNNKYRDILIEN
-472 GLVFSGLSPDEDLVE
+472 GLTIGGVSPDNNLVE
-487 MIELKDHPY
+487 MIEIQDHPY

-507 SRPWDPAPMFNSFIA
+507 SRPWDPAPLFYEFISA
-522 ASKEIEFFDEK
+522 
-533 GSRIHELEKVEINPY
+533 
-548 GLKILEL
+548 
-555 NEIPSL
+555 SL
-561 KKQKGLFIIWADSGI
+561 KTKSSESNNIVTETI
-576 KGEHYLHAGDGVPL
+576 K
-590 RTVKALDEGLPPFNS
+590 K
-605 KGLSIFIS
+605 K
-613 YKI
+613 

>member
-1 MTKYI
+1 VTKYI

-27 LLKARGLSI
+27 LLKSRGLTI

-126 IKGISNEVDVQI
+126 IKGISNDVDVQI

-159 IRKEFG
+159 MRKELG
-165 QENVMFVHVTLV
+165 QENVMFIHVTLV

-190 TQHSVSMLRSYGIS
+190 TQHSVSMLRGYGIS
-204 PDLIVL
+204 PDIIVL
-210 RSEQELTD
+210 RSDRKLD
-218 EIKSKVSLFC
+218 EDIKNKVSLFC
-228 DVSFE
+228 DVSYE

-246 VPIKMYEEGLDA
+246 VPLKMHSEGLDV
-258 AVDKRLAL
+258 AVNKRLNL
-266 NSDSPDLS
+266 NTEEPEL
-274 RWNEML
+274 NEWKNML
-280 SLKNGV
+280 SLK
-286 NKNVKIAILGKYFGL
+286 KESSKDVKIAILGKYFGL
-301 PDSYMSVVEALKHSC
+301 PDSYMSVVESLKHAC
-316 LQNKVNLDLVWI
+316 LQNKVNLDLQWI
-328 DADNYEIED
+328 DADNYDAED
-337 LKNLNGVVVP
+337 ISNLDGVVVP
-347 GGFGY
+347 GGFGV
-352 RGIEGKIGAIEYL
+352 RGIEGKISAIQYL
-365 RKNKI
+365 GENKI

-385 FARNVCGISD
+385 YARNVCGINE
-395 ANSTEFS
+395 ANSSEFS
-402 QTTKNP
+402 QNTKDF

-413 PNQDLEAD
+413 PNQDLDKD

-430 TYPCKIQPDTMAKDI
+430 TYPCKITKNTITSEIYKD
-445 YNNEIIYE
+445 EVIYE

-459 EVNNKFRNELESK
+459 EVNNKYREVLEK
-472 GLVFSGLSPDEDLVE
+472 NGLIFSGLSPDNNLVE
-487 MIELKDHPY
+487 MIELKDHPF

-507 SRPWDPAPMFNSFIA
+507 SRPWEPAPMFNKFIQSA
-522 ASKEIEFFDEK
+522 ASSQNTEK
-533 GSRIHELEKVEINPY
+533 TTSTKTKV
-548 GLKILEL
+548 K
-555 NEIPSL
+555 
-561 KKQKGLFIIWADSGI
+561 D
-576 KGEHYLHAGDGVPL
+576 
-590 RTVKALDEGLPPFNS
+590 
-605 KGLSIFIS
+605 
-613 YKI
+613 

>member
-352 RGIEGKIGAIEYL
+352 RGIEGKIGAIEFL

-430 TYPCKIQPDTMAKDI
+430 TYPCKIQPNTMAKDV

-522 ASKEIEFFDEK
+522 ASKEIKFFDENVK
-533 GSRIHELEKVEINPY
+533 DEHKV
-548 GLKILEL
+548 K
-555 NEIPSL
+555 
-561 KKQKGLFIIWADSGI
+561 D
-576 KGEHYLHAGDGVPL
+576 
-590 RTVKALDEGLPPFNS
+590 
-605 KGLSIFIS
+605 
-613 YKI
+613 